1 MHEPLVPMIFP
12 AFAAHLS
19 DVKFMYCDN
28 KWYELCGKMGHRIGP
43 SGIGKAQ
50 LTHLIE
56 AVMRTFR

>member
-28 KWYELCGKMGHRIGP
+28 KWHDFTANRD
-43 SGIGKAQ
+43 
-50 LTHLIE
+50 
-56 AVMRTFR
+56 F